1 MKRSNRKRHRPE
13 EVVARLKRAHPR
25 VSRDNAHLDSS
36 PETSAFRG
44 LRAVRNLS
52 EPPRWLMSSC
62 ISGAGIVNQRPFG
75 ARGLSMRPIRKQR
88 DNARARPRRSARHLA
103 TPLRWPTQ
111 IEAGRP
117 PRAQS
122 VLSSLGR
129 KTPYA
134 RRKRERLLK

>member
-44 LRAVRNLS
+44 LRTVRISPEAPLL
-52 EPPRWLMSSC
+52 LMSSR
-62 ISGAGIVNQRPFG
+62 ISASRTVNQRPFG
-75 ARGLSMRPIRKQR
+75 ARGISMRPIRKHG
-88 DNARARPRRSARHLA
+88 DNPRARPRRSANTSA

-111 IEAGRP
+111 IEAGETP
-117 PRAQS
+117 ARATHAFKFGSQTA
-122 VLSSLGR
+122 VR
-129 KTPYA
+129 TPQNA
-134 RRKRERLLK
+134 NA